1 MASRAGRRWCKHC
14 ARGAVAIFLPGS
26 MGAGNAG
33 AALMAISTSAAT
45 RNLTAEGAGGGHIV
59 SLGARDP
66 LLDAMAF
73 SRGRLAVEVAGLPAL
88 VLPADPAISR
98 VVEDCRKPG

>member
-1 MASRAGRRWCKHC
+1 MRRRADGHLHQRRHPQSHGRGRRW
-14 ARGAVAIFLPGS
+14 R
-26 MGAGNAG
+26 
-33 AALMAISTSAAT
+33 
-45 RNLTAEGAGGGHIV
+45 HIV

-73 SRGRLAVEVAGLPAL
+73 SRGAAVEVAGLPAL